1 MPFKSEAQRRLME
14 AVRTNPAT
22 AKKTGVPQSVGQ
34 KFHAHGKVGALPER
48 IGKKTKTLKRNS
60 EHWS

>member
-1 MPFKSEAQRRLME
+1 ME

-22 AKKTGVPQSVGQ
+22 AKKTGVPQSVGE

-48 IGKKTKTLKRNS
+48 VGKKTKTLKRNS